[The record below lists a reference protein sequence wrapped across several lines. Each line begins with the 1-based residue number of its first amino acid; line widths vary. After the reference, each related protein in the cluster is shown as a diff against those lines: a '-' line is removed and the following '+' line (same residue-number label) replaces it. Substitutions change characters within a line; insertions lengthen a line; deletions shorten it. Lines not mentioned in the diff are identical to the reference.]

1 MALTIEQLRSQFKQD
16 DKKGSRPNNYY
27 PFWNMKEGEI
37 AIVRFLPDTDD
48 DNAMGFMVEKLM
60 HKLHVNGD
68 DKKIPCMR
76 MYDSSPKSCP
86 ICNVSAAYYKDDDKE
101 NGKKY
106 WRQKQHVVQA
116 LVIDDPLP
124 PGDDGE
130 KHEGKVRF
138 MTLSYQLFNIIKA
151 AFESGELDEIPYA
164 FEDGYNFAIKKTKQ
178 GDYATYAVGSNFVR
192 KSSSLSDDEQAIAHD
207 GMVELGT
214 LLPPNP
220 GLDKLEA
227 MLEASMTGSSYD
239 EDDAAETTDFK
250 AVKKDKAPVAKK
262 DKAPVVTKED
272 VADTDDDEVTDKSD
286 EADDILM
293 QIRNRQA
300 KG

>member
-27 PFWNMKEGEI
+27 PFWNMKEGET

-68 DKKIPCMR
+68 DKKIPCMK
-76 MYDSSPKSCP
+76 MYGEDCP
-86 ICNVSAAYYKDDDKE
+86 ICKVSAAYYKDGDKD
-101 NGKKY
+101 NGKKF

-192 KSSSLSDDEQAIAHD
+192 KSTSLTDDEQAIAHD

-214 LLPPNP
+214 LLPANP
-220 GLDKLEA
+220 GLDKVEA

-239 EDDAAETTDFK
+239 EDDDTETTDFK
-250 AVKKDKAPVAKK
+250 AVKKDKAPAAKK
-262 DKAPVVTKED
+262 DKVEAKEE
-272 VADTDDDEVTDKSD
+272 AAETDTGETADKSD
-286 EADDILM
+286 EADDILA
-293 QIRNRQA
+293 QIRNRQS